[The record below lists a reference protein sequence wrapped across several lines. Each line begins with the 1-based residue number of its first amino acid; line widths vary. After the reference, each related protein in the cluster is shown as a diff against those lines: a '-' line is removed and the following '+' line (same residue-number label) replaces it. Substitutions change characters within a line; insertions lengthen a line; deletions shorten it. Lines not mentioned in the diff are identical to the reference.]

1 MWACVSVGGLEICRA
16 LGGWD
21 EDAGAA
27 LRAAGARP
35 RLLSPTWPE
44 RASPSPPFCW
54 GLKAHCPSGHLCR
67 ESGLGML
74 GKFSKFI
81 TLT

>member
-44 RASPSPPFCW
+44 RASPSPPSA
-54 GLKAHCPSGHLCR
+54 GD
-67 ESGLGML
+67 
-74 GKFSKFI
+74 
-81 TLT
+81 